1 MNPIVRLGR
10 CLGPYRRDLILAA
23 VMVAVETVFE
33 LVIPVLMAAII
44 DDGVI
49 NGDMDVIFQ
58 KGVLMGV
65 CALISLLSGLSYAR
79 FAARAS
85 YGLGARIREAEY
97 EAVLSL
103 ERTTQKVIAAGGGT
117 VTCERSCQALKKSC
131 ILFFINPGFEDCCR
145 RILGDA
151 GRPIAASSTREELQ
165 ALYERRFPLYRQ
177 AADYEIYNH
186 GTTADAVGAIIASL
200 RDEF

>member
-1 MNPIVRLGR
+1 MIGNKNILLCGFMGCGKTTVGKALA
-10 CLGPYRRDLILAA
+10 RRMFRDFLDLD
-23 VMVAVETVFE
+23 E
-33 LVIPVLMAAII
+33 LICQREGMSIPEI
-44 DDGVI
+44 
-49 NGDMDVIFQ
+49 
-58 KGVLMGV
+58 
-65 CALISLLSGLSYAR
+65 
-79 FAARAS
+79 FAAR
-85 YGLGARIREAEY
+85 GEEGFRQAEY